1 MATTAKLG
9 IRAKIYRNT
18 GTFGTPIWSE
28 VKSFSDVTVNAA
40 WDSQEVLTRATRVK
54 QKVKTLLGLEVTA
67 KIQASDSGD
76 TDYTAIRASLNDD
89 STQDFMILN
98 GASNTN
104 GVTGFR
110 FESQIHQANEGQN
123 PGDVLFD
130 DIALAPAVTANPPQ
144 TVVVSAGAPVFTTLA
159 P

>member
-9 IRAKIYRNT
+9 IKCKIYRNT
-18 GTFGTPIWSE
+18 GTFGTPVWSE
-28 VKSFSDVTVNAA
+28 VKSFSDVTVNAT
-40 WDSQEVLTRATRVK
+40 WDVVEVLTRASRVK
-54 QKVKTLLGLEVTA
+54 QGVKTLLGLEVTA
-67 KIQASDSGD
+67 KIQVSDSGD

-104 GVTGFR
+104 GVTGYR
-110 FESQIHQANEGQN
+110 FESQIYQGNESQN

-130 DIALAPAVTANPPQ
+130 DVMLRPAVTANVQQ
-144 TVVVSAGAPVFTTLA
+144 TVVVSAGAPVFTALT